1 MSEVAYVPALIRSLR
16 AGYTRKDL
24 IADLLAGLLVG
35 VVALPL
41 SMGLAIASGATAEQG
56 LYIAI
61 VGGLLISIFGGT
73 RVQIGGPAGA
83 FVGICAA
90 AAANP
95 HIGLFGL
102 SIATFIAGG
111 MILAMGLMRLGKSIT
126 FIPVPVVIGFTTGI
140 AVTIASTQ
148 LAPLLGI
155 QSHSFEH
162 FTERV
167 GHIWANRQLIA
178 WQPISAC
185 VATVAIIIGLRR
197 WKPLLPGAIIA
208 LVAVTLGC
216 LGLGWTGGSGMLAT
230 IGDIPSAPPLPH
242 LPGMYAGDGWSFG
255 VFWQRLT
262 GSGLDW
268 QAICILAATVA
279 LLGSIES
286 LLSAVVADG
295 MCGDRHD
302 SNGELI
308 GQGIANLI
316 VPFFGVLPATG
327 VIARTSTNIRAGA
340 RSPVSG
346 IVHAMVVLLILV
358 ACAPLVR
365 HVPLACLA
373 GVLLV
378 VCWYMAELR
387 HWPHIIRSRR
397 SDAFLLPL
405 ATVLTIFAG
414 LTLAVFS
421 GVILAMFFFVK
432 RMTDCTQIERH
443 AADSGDDQ
451 ERSAELPKG
460 VEVYEVRGPFFFGA
474 ATLIRDIDGMVGEQP
489 RALILR
495 LRNVPFIDVTAAFS
509 LRELHASCAKRGA
522 ELILSDCHTRP
533 LADLDRHGLLE
544 LIGEDRVF
552 GSYEGA
558 LEYAGE
564 VSSAFSQLHLPAVA
578 PPQA

>member
-1 MSEVAYVPALIRSLR
+1 MADAPYIPALLRSLR

-56 LYIAI
+56 LYVAI
-61 VGGLLISIFGGT
+61 VGGLLISLFGGS

-148 LAPLLGI
+148 LAPMLGVES
-155 QSHSFEH
+155 QSFEH

-167 GHIWANRQLIA
+167 GHIWSHRQLIA
-178 WQPISAC
+178 WQPLVVC
-185 VATVAIIIGLRR
+185 VATVAIIVGLRH

-208 LVAVTLGC
+208 LVVVTLAS
-216 LGLGWTGGSGMLAT
+216 LGLGWAGGSGVLAT

-255 VFWQRLT
+255 MFWQRLT

-268 QAICILAATVA
+268 QEICILAATIA

-308 GQGIANLI
+308 GQGIANLV

-346 IVHAMVVLLILV
+346 IVHAAVVLLILV

-365 HVPLACLA
+365 FVPMACLA

-387 HWPHIIRSRR
+387 HWPHILRTKR

-414 LTLAVFS
+414 LTMAVFS

-432 RMTDCTQIERH
+432 RMSECTQIERR
-443 AADSGDDQ
+443 ASDSGADQ
-451 ERSAELPKG
+451 EQAVKLPKG

-509 LRELHASCAKRGA
+509 LRELHASCKKRGA

-544 LIGEDRVF
+544 LIGENRVF
-552 GSYEGA
+552 GGYEGA
-558 LEYAGE
+558 LAYAGE
-564 VSSAFSQLHLPAVA
+564 VSAAFSRTRLPVVA
-578 PPQA
+578 PS